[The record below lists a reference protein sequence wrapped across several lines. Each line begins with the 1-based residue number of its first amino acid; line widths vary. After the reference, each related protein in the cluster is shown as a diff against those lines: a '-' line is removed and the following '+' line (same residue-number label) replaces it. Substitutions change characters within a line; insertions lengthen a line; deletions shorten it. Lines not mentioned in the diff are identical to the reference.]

1 MVRIPR
7 HLVEVHGWAKEH
19 ARTALVRF
27 GLRKTYGYSSPSKVP
42 KKKEKTTEEKTTKKE
57 DAKSKDYHHYHYC
70 PMDGCTSL
78 VKRMPPHL
86 KKVHKLVPD
95 STEYKAALSRVK
107 GPVSDSQRR
116 PYHERRRN
124 PGKDESESSVVVEEL
139 LDSEDE
145 REVPGQVRGRSS
157 RKYRRIEILDD
168 SESKEE
174 ESEDERKVRGKSSKK
189 YRRIKIL
196 DDSGSEEEE
205 NKHRSIRTRVEKIE
219 DDEDE
224 KDENESSFETPQKLA
239 DDVISEFEA
248 WLRSADGGKLDEKTS
263 QQHGKQVSKLLKVVD
278 DKSNLTS
285 LFDDRLI
292 NQKFLEDYAKKEYH
306 PKTTQSYRM
315 SLRHFYSYSLTE
327 QAGLTI
333 SKEKVIYLRDK
344 VGRWSSS
351 FRQNCAKRHWEKM
364 EEDFHVLI
372 TPDQIKQFETSKAA
386 RDVVC
391 LLGQLSGAHNIQ
403 ITQAQYTLIRD
414 FLLVEISIDNANR
427 AGALANMTVA
437 EYNRMAKESD
447 EFVVL
452 VKNHKTVSTHGPAR
466 IVFSPKLKSWMDVF
480 LREVRLKF
488 TASNA
493 EPDKCVFVTSNGEPM
508 VSSQIN
514 KALKSVWKKAEVEGA
529 PSSTLFR
536 KSAVSSVHSR
546 SEGNEARGNLA
557 DLMAHN
563 VSTATRFYRLQEK
576 SKSSVKASKH
586 LRQVM
591 RGEDESPS
599 ISTVDEGEASKC
611 SWSKDQEMIIRDLFK
626 EEIKTKSVTI
636 ATVRE
641 KIADNMQL
649 KDEDAKK
656 VLDKVRGMWRYSSST
671 QSEPVSLPDE
681 QETLEQRV
689 ERSLDVERNP
699 WEISTTTTE
708 ASGVRSLFS
717 SSDLDMLR
725 AMFKVMITTSVPISR
740 PKVKEILEKED
751 GGKGLLQ
758 KASLDTIINRV
769 KYERRVLRA
778 SKTSQR

>member
-1 MVRIPR
+1 M
-7 HLVEVHGWAKEH
+7 
-19 ARTALVRF
+19 
-27 GLRKTYGYSSPSKVP
+27 
-42 KKKEKTTEEKTTKKE
+42 
-57 DAKSKDYHHYHYC
+57 
-70 PMDGCTSL
+70 
-78 VKRMPPHL
+78 
-86 KKVHKLVPD
+86 
-95 STEYKAALSRVK
+95 
-107 GPVSDSQRR
+107 
-116 PYHERRRN
+116 
-124 PGKDESESSVVVEEL
+124 VVEEL

-145 REVPGQVRGRSS
+145 REVRGQVRVRSS
-157 RKYRRIEILDD
+157 KKYRCIEILDD

-174 ESEDERKVRGKSSKK
+174 ESEDERKVLGKSSKK

-196 DDSGSEEEE
+196 DDSRSKEEE
-205 NKHRSIRTRVEKIE
+205 NEHRSIQTRVEKIE

-224 KDENESSFETPQKLA
+224 KDENESSFVTPQKLV
-239 DDVISEFEA
+239 DDVITEFEA

-263 QQHGKQVSKLLKVVD
+263 QQHGKQVSKVVD
-278 DKSNLTS
+278 YKCNLTS

-306 PKTTQSYRM
+306 PKTTQSYLM
-315 SLRHFYSYSLTE
+315 SLRHFYSYSLSE
-327 QAGLTI
+327 QTGLTI
-333 SKEKVIYLRDK
+333 SKEKVMSLRDK

-364 EEDFHVLI
+364 EEDFHALI

-386 RDVVC
+386 RDAVC

-414 FLLVEISIDNANR
+414 FLLVEIFIDNANR
-427 AGALANMTVA
+427 EGALANLTVA

-447 EFVVL
+447 EFVVV

-488 TASNA
+488 TPSNA
-493 EPDKCVFVTSNGEPM
+493 GPDKCVFATSNGETM

-514 KALKSVWKKAEVEGA
+514 KAIKSVWKKAEVAGA

-536 KSAVSSVHSR
+536 KLAVSSVHSH
-546 SEGNEARGNLA
+546 SESNEARGNLV

-563 VSTATRFYRLQEK
+563 VST
-576 SKSSVKASKH
+576 
-586 LRQVM
+586 
-591 RGEDESPS
+591 ESPS
-599 ISTVDEGEASKC
+599 ISTVDEGDASKC
-611 SWSKDQEMIIRDLFK
+611 SWSKDQEIIIRDLFK

-656 VLDKVRGMWRYSSST
+656 VLDKVRGMWHYSSST
-671 QSEPVSLPDE
+671 QSEPVNLPDE

-708 ASGVRSLFS
+708 ASGVRNLFS
-717 SSDLDMLR
+717 SSELDMLR
-725 AMFKVMITTSVPISR
+725 AMFKLMITTLGPISR

-769 KYERRVLRA
+769 KYERHVLRA
-778 SKTSQR
+778 SKTTQR